1 MKKLLFIMA
10 IAACA
15 TPNMARANADVLDGV
30 LEKACPK
37 DTSLKFLGFY
47 SGITEAEIAK
57 LSSAPITRPDHVGNP
72 AARIELDGN
81 WEVAWSNKARN
92 TPEEATTPIYDFQFL
107 AKTLPGE
114 IARDGTT
121 KYTKSA
127 WDFVDGVIEKIGRNP
142 DTFNFQP
149 EGVRII
155 YGTSPET
162 TSQLFADFL
171 VTCYRE
177 APQENLSEFY
187 NLTSALQTPR
197 GSTIKRGLDSA
208 LKLCPE
214 ATNIWYD
221 YLAELNTAQF
231 ELNAQ
236 AKTASL
242 KCPAKNNLNELKFKL
257 SK

>member
-10 IAACA
+10 IAACSL
-15 TPNMARANADVLDGV
+15 PNMASANADALDGV

-37 DTSLKFLGFY
+37 DTDLKFLGFY
-47 SGITEAEIAK
+47 SGITEAEIKK

-92 TPEEATTPIYDFQFL
+92 TPEEATTPIYEFHFL

-127 WDFVDGVIEKIGRNP
+127 WEYVDGVIEKIGRNP
-142 DTFNFQP
+142 ETFNFQP
-149 EGVRII
+149 EGVKIN
-155 YGTSPET
+155 YGTSQET
-162 TSQLFADFL
+162 SNQLFADFL

-187 NLTSALQTPR
+187 NITSTLKAPR

-214 ATNIWYD
+214 ATKIWYD
-221 YLAELNTAQF
+221 YLAELNTAEF

-236 AKTASL
+236 VKTASF
-242 KCPAKNNLNELKFKL
+242 KCPAERILSELKFKL